1 MIVDRDARSC
11 LAEAARALLAG
22 RITNDAFEERV
33 PFSADPAVFETFLMA
48 FWQLYIDCH
57 PHRLVGSRSVPRQA
71 RRELARVILFL
82 KSDQPY
88 AWPVPSAARR
98 LRMLLANLLS
108 LGFANR
114 AFRARFATAGDIRVW
129 PFVDVAAFDAAR
141 ERPPYLAGARTP
153 RP

>member
-1 MIVDRDARSC
+1 VIIDRAARNN

-33 PFSADPAVFETFLMA
+33 PSSDDPAVSETFYMA
-48 FWQLYIDCH
+48 FWQLYDCAT
-57 PHRLVGSRSVPRQA
+57 HRLVGRRRVPSA
-71 RRELARVILFL
+71 TRRELARVILFL

-98 LRMLLANLLS
+98 LRMLLANLLT